1 MIVFNTM
8 TLQMDAK
15 AFAQSRFAEPR
26 DLLII
31 FLILTN
37 DSNEEI
43 VSKKKKIWKLATAIN
58 PLNLATRIN
67 FQIDWLDQGYFR
79 KSLQKVLSNR
89 KF

>member
-43 VSKKKKIWKLATAIN
+43 VSKKKKIWELT
-58 PLNLATRIN
+58 
-67 FQIDWLDQGYFR
+67 FE
-79 KSLQKVLSNR
+79 S
-89 KF
+89 

>member
-43 VSKKKKIWKLATAIN
+43 VSKKKKIWELAFESQLLRTLPCAEFDPIQ
-58 PLNLATRIN
+58 IISY
-67 FQIDWLDQGYFR
+67 FQ
-79 KSLQKVLSNR
+79 K
-89 KF
+89 